1 MKYRAIEN
9 FCDKQDDFR
18 VYGVG
23 DEFPRSGLE
32 VSEERIQELATDAN
46 ALGKPLIEK
55 VEVAKTTEEK
65 APAKKTARK
74 AKKE

>member
-1 MKYRAIEN
+1 MYRVIAE
-9 FCDKQDDFR
+9 FCDKQDDYK

-32 VSEERIQELATDAN
+32 VTEERIQELASDAN

-65 APAKKTARK
+65 APAKKP
-74 AKKE
+74 AKKSKKE